1 MKIYFGT
8 SESMKVES
16 VYVEGYSCHIFHR
29 FHDLNKMVTSYN
41 FISEFVFLTS
51 FIQAN
56 TECKLHGQGKINCLK
71 GWLTLF
77 ILHTTDKCFLDTCWL
92 AWPDHVSSLEDLIPQ
107 TLSWFVFYFM
117 SPWGNK
123 IENKFNTWLTFCCCD
138 GREISNDVSTWSV

>member
-71 GWLTLF
+71 G
-77 ILHTTDKCFLDTCWL
+77 
-92 AWPDHVSSLEDLIPQ
+92 
-107 TLSWFVFYFM
+107 
-117 SPWGNK
+117 
-123 IENKFNTWLTFCCCD
+123 
-138 GREISNDVSTWSV
+138 

>member
-1 MKIYFGT
+1 M
-8 SESMKVES
+8 
-16 VYVEGYSCHIFHR
+16 YVEGYSCHIFHR

-41 FISEFVFLTS
+41 FISEFVFLIS

-71 GWLTLF
+71 GCLTLF
-77 ILHTTDKCFLDTCWL
+77 ILLINASFTRVD
-92 AWPDHVSSLEDLIPQ
+92 WPDFSSADHVSSLEDLIPQ

-123 IENKFNTWLTFCCCD
+123 IENKFNTLLTFCCCD
-138 GREISNDVSTWSV
+138 GREISNDVST